1 MSTILSLGLR
11 AATLIV
17 GCAAAGVAFGQAP
30 AQPRDPNMPD
40 PKNVPPERNTI
51 PEKIEPNA
59 SGTTLSERLERTD
72 GVIAPPATSAP
83 DMRVPA
89 PVPDPGTTPVIRP
102 PGEPGGNQA
111 IQPK

>member
-1 MSTILSLGLR
+1 MSTILSRGLR

-17 GCAAAGVAFGQAP
+17 GCAAAGVAFGQTP

-40 PKNVPPERNTI
+40 PRSTI

-59 SGTTLSERLERTD
+59 TGTTLSERLERTD

-102 PGEPGGNQA
+102 PGESGGNQA
-111 IQPK
+111 IRPK

>member
-1 MSTILSLGLR
+1 MSTILSRGLR
-11 AATLIV
+11 AAILTA
-17 GCAAAGVAFGQAP
+17 GCVTAAVAFGQTP

-40 PKNVPPERNTI
+40 PRSTI

-59 SGTTLSERLERTD
+59 TGTTLSERLERTD

-89 PVPDPGTTPVIRP
+89 PVPNPGTTPVIRP

>member
-1 MSTILSLGLR
+1 MSTILSRGLR

-40 PKNVPPERNTI
+40 PRNTI

-59 SGTTLSERLERTD
+59 TGTTLSERLERTD

>member
-1 MSTILSLGLR
+1 MSRILSRGLW
-11 AATLIV
+11 AATLI
-17 GCAAAGVAFGQAP
+17 AGSLATTISFGQTP
-30 AQPRDPNMPD
+30 VQPTDPNMPD
-40 PKNVPPERNTI
+40 PRSTI

-59 SGTTLSERLERTD
+59 TGTTLSDRLERTD
-72 GVIAPPATSAP
+72 GVIAPPATGTP